1 MEIQER
7 TQGGVALIDVSGKLV
22 AGEQSGEL
30 KDKVNSLIFQG
41 RRQIVL
47 NLAGVSYI
55 DSMGLGELV
64 AVHATVA
71 KQGGQIVLVA
81 LTTRVH
87 DLLAICRL
95 LTVFDVFDTEAE
107 ALASLPRRPG
117 CEVSPAEWARVAQRY
132 EAAAAAC

>member
-1 MEIQER
+1 MDIQER
-7 TQGGVALIDVSGKLV
+7 THGVVALIDVSGRLV
-22 AGEQSGEL
+22 AGEQSGQL

-64 AVHATVA
+64 ATHATMA
-71 KQGGQIVLVA
+71 RQGGQIVLVA
-81 LTTRVH
+81 LTARVQ

-107 ALASLPRRPG
+107 ALASLT
-117 CEVSPAEWARVAQRY
+117 RVTGA
-132 EAAAAAC
+132 

>member
-7 TQGGVALIDVSGKLV
+7 TQGEVALIDVSGKLV

-71 KQGGQIVLVA
+71 KQGSQIVLVA
-81 LTTRVH
+81 LTTRVQ

-107 ALASLPRRPG
+107 ALASLP
-117 CEVSPAEWARVAQRY
+117 PATGV
-132 EAAAAAC
+132 

>member
-1 MEIQER
+1 MDMQER
-7 TQGGVALIDVSGKLV
+7 TQGAVALIDVSGKLV
-22 AGEQSGEL
+22 AGEHNGKL

-55 DSMGLGELV
+55 DSTGLGELV
-64 AVHATVA
+64 ATHTTMA
-71 KQGGQIVLVA
+71 KQGGQVVLVA
-81 LTTRVH
+81 LTARVQ

-107 ALASLPRRPG
+107 ALASLATVT
-117 CEVSPAEWARVAQRY
+117 EVP
-132 EAAAAAC
+132 